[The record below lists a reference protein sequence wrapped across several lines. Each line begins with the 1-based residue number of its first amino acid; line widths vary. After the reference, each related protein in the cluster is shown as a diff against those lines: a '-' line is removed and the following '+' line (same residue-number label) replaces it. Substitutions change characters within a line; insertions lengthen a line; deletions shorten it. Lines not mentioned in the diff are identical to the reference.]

1 MATTL
6 DERRQKPTPRPAAAM
21 DLGTVDGAAP
31 LNLTRPGTM
40 SPDAPKPVPTQPA
53 PQFDRTI
60 AGPMLRQP
68 PAPVPPAPA
77 VDLNQQRMANQTAM
91 YVQGAQA
98 AAAAQPP
105 SPVQQMMDAPMAAPA
120 RPAPM
125 PSAVPSSAGINTMN
139 QRAYAEAE
147 ARKTAANPTGS
158 IYGMGRSAAAPAAAQ
173 EMAQAPRQPLD
184 AQAAA
189 DAKMFGRAWDAT
201 KDGFQRAGA
210 AIADVATLPVRAAA
224 GAYDTAVIRPMRAA
238 GLDAGYMSPLVNPA
252 SNAEGKS
259 MTPFYDQFRARDE
272 MAQTATDY
280 GNEGRRTPMPV
291 ASPAANPSGP
301 RGTNEA
307 QAKNPAADQGQVPG
321 STPPK
326 AQASE
331 PANDFKKVGDNI
343 YRRGNTFTDQAG
355 TQDAAFLNRGPVSAQ
370 NMQAADQL
378 AANYNSNQQAL
389 ARLQANN
396 AAAQPA
402 PAAAPRQFDR
412 AASIKAMTDLT
423 SPEYRAL
430 RALRMEAESEAKDNA
445 RLGRAGRG
453 NNAAG
458 QAYAALMGEL
468 TTGTRQ
474 GQVAEMQDGTNRYT
488 ADRREEGAT
497 QRALMG
503 EEGATRRAGMTNE
516 VQQGELGL
524 KREAQSLTRE
534 RDKRLRKAED
544 DFLNETD
551 PAKREAKARTL
562 QALMGKGDGTPA
574 GKDRY
579 ITMGGGQE
587 FDLDAKAVVNRP
599 QQLFDTVTGQR
610 VGAAPAPAALPPKDK
625 LVVGTAYDTPRG
637 RAVWNGTAFTPVQ

>member
-21 DLGTVDGAAP
+21 DLGMVDGAAQ
-31 LNLTRPGTM
+31 LNLTRPGAM

-53 PQFDRTI
+53 PQFDRTN

-77 VDLNQQRMANQTAM
+77 VDLNQQRMANQSAM

-98 AAAAQPP
+98 AAAARPP
-105 SPVQQMMDAPMAAPA
+105 SPVQQMVDSPMSAPVRNSINAAVANPQPTLGAAIDTSPRLFDPATA
-120 RPAPM
+120 RP
-125 PSAVPSSAGINTMN
+125 SATAGLVSVAN
-139 QRAYAEAE
+139 AA
-147 ARKTAANPTGS
+147 TAQPA
-158 IYGMGRSAAAPAAAQ
+158 AAAPAQPGEYSRQMGNVAQFFGDAVKTLVSAPGYGMSKDNPTAAP
-173 EMAQAPRQPLD
+173 AIPPAP
-184 AQAAA
+184 
-189 DAKMFGRAWDAT
+189 
-201 KDGFQRAGA
+201 
-210 AIADVATLPVRAAA
+210 
-224 GAYDTAVIRPMRAA
+224 
-238 GLDAGYMSPLVNPA
+238 N
-252 SNAEGKS
+252 
-259 MTPFYDQFRARDE
+259 
-272 MAQTATDY
+272 Y
-280 GNEGRRTPMPV
+280 GNDGRRTPMAA
-291 ASPAANPSGP
+291 ASPSGP

-321 STPPK
+321 AAKPMPQGAQPEVGPPDGYT
-326 AQASE
+326 
-331 PANDFKKVGDNI
+331 NTRVDGV
-343 YRRGNTFTDQAG
+343 YRKGNAFTDEAG
-355 TQDAAFLNRGPVSAQ
+355 TRDTAFQNRGAITPQ
-370 NMQAADQL
+370 NQNAAEQL

-412 AASIKAMTDLT
+412 AASIRALSDLR
-423 SPEYRAL
+423 SPEAIAL
-430 RALRMEAESEAKDNA
+430 RNLRIDAQEEARDSA
-445 RLGRAGRG
+445 RMGRAGRG

-458 QAYAALMGEL
+458 QAYAALVGEL

-474 GQVAEMQDGTNRYT
+474 GQTAEMQDATNRYT
-488 ADRREEGAT
+488 ADAREAGAT

-524 KREAQSLTRE
+524 KREAQNITRE
-534 RDKRLRKAED
+534 RDQRLRKAED
-544 DFLNETD
+544 DFQNETD

-579 ITMGGGQE
+579 ITMGGGQAPGPE
-587 FDLDAKAVVNRP
+587 GRIITLP
-599 QQLFDTVTGQR
+599 QEVFDTVTGQR
-610 VGAAPAPAALPPKDK
+610 VGAAKGGTGDIATDPMALAIKNDTKLTREQKAAQLQQ
-625 LVVGTAYDTPRG
+625 LGY
-637 RAVWNGTAFTPVQ
+637 

>member
-21 DLGTVDGAAP
+21 DLGMVDGAAQ

-53 PQFDRTI
+53 PQFDRTN

-77 VDLNQQRMANQTAM
+77 VDLNQQRMANQSAM

-98 AAAAQPP
+98 AAAARPP
-105 SPVQQMMDAPMAAPA
+105 SPVQQMVDSPMSAPVRNSINAAVANPQPTLGAAIDTSPRLFDPATA
-120 RPAPM
+120 RP
-125 PSAVPSSAGINTMN
+125 SATAGLVSVAN
-139 QRAYAEAE
+139 AA
-147 ARKTAANPTGS
+147 TAQPA
-158 IYGMGRSAAAPAAAQ
+158 AAAPAQPGEYSRQMGNVAQFFGDAVKTLVSAPGYGMSKDNPTAAP
-173 EMAQAPRQPLD
+173 AIPPAP
-184 AQAAA
+184 
-189 DAKMFGRAWDAT
+189 
-201 KDGFQRAGA
+201 
-210 AIADVATLPVRAAA
+210 
-224 GAYDTAVIRPMRAA
+224 
-238 GLDAGYMSPLVNPA
+238 N
-252 SNAEGKS
+252 
-259 MTPFYDQFRARDE
+259 
-272 MAQTATDY
+272 Y
-280 GNEGRRTPMPV
+280 GNDGRRTPMAA
-291 ASPAANPSGP
+291 ASPSGP

-321 STPPK
+321 AAKPMPQGAQPEVGPPDGYT
-326 AQASE
+326 
-331 PANDFKKVGDNI
+331 NTRVDGV
-343 YRRGNTFTDQAG
+343 YRKGNAFTDEAG
-355 TQDAAFLNRGPVSAQ
+355 TRDTAFQNRGAITPQ
-370 NMQAADQL
+370 NQNAAEQL

-412 AASIKAMTDLT
+412 AASIRALSDLR
-423 SPEYRAL
+423 SPEAIAL
-430 RALRMEAESEAKDNA
+430 RNLRIDAQEEARDSA
-445 RLGRAGRG
+445 RMGRAGRG

-488 ADRREEGAT
+488 ADAREAGAT

-524 KREAQSLTRE
+524 KREAQNITRE
-534 RDKRLRKAED
+534 RDQRLRKAED
-544 DFLNETD
+544 DFQNETD

-579 ITMGGGQE
+579 ITMGGGQAPGPE
-587 FDLDAKAVVNRP
+587 GRIITLP
-599 QQLFDTVTGQR
+599 QEVFDTVTGQR
-610 VGAAPAPAALPPKDK
+610 VGAAKGGTGDIATDPMALAIKNDTKLTREQKAAQLQQ
-625 LVVGTAYDTPRG
+625 LGY
-637 RAVWNGTAFTPVQ
+637 

>member
-21 DLGTVDGAAP
+21 DLGSVDGAAP
-31 LNLTRPGTM
+31 LNLTPPGTM
-40 SPDAPKPVPTQPA
+40 RPDTPAPVPTQPA
-53 PQFDRTI
+53 PQFTRTN
-60 AGPMLRQP
+60 AGPMLAQP
-68 PAPVPPAPA
+68 PAAPVAPA
-77 VDLNQQRMANQTAM
+77 VDPQQQRLANQTAM

-98 AAAAQPP
+98 AAAQRPA
-105 SPVQQMMDAPMAAPA
+105 SPVPAATALVAPPAAPRAAPMKQAAY
-120 RPAPM
+120 
-125 PSAVPSSAGINTMN
+125 AGVNTMN
-139 QRAYAEAE
+139 QRAYAESE

-158 IYGMGRSAAAPAAAQ
+158 IYGMGRASEVLTQPS
-173 EMAQAPRQPLD
+173 QPLD

-238 GLDAGYMSPLVNPA
+238 GIPAGYMSPMVNPA
-252 SNAEGKS
+252 SNADGRS

-272 MAQTATDY
+272 MAQKATDY
-280 GNEGRRTPMPV
+280 GNEGRRTPMPAV
-291 ASPAANPSGP
+291 PAAATAVAQGQ
-301 RGTNEA
+301 RGTLEA
-307 QAKNPAADQGQVPG
+307 QAKNPASDQGQVPG
-321 STPPK
+321 AAKPMPQSAQPEVGPP
-326 AQASE
+326 SGYT
-331 PANDFKKVGDNI
+331 NTRVDGV
-343 YRRGNTFTDQAG
+343 YRKGNTFTDEAG
-355 TQDAAFLNRGPVSAQ
+355 TRDTAFQNRGPVSAQ

-389 ARLQANN
+389 ARFQAANP
-396 AAAQPA
+396 APQPA
-402 PAAAPRQFDR
+402 QAAAPRQFDR

-430 RALRMEAESEAKDNA
+430 RALRMEAESEAKANA

-453 NNAAG
+453 NNGAA
-458 QAYAALMGEL
+458 QAYAALIAEL
-468 TTGTRQ
+468 TGGTRQ

-497 QRALMG
+497 QRALIG
-503 EEGATRRAGMTNE
+503 EEGATRRAGMTNDLAADRLE
-516 VQQGELGL
+516 MDKEQASINIQKARQLQ
-524 KREAQSLTRE
+524 KAQE
-534 RDKRLRKAED
+534 EY
-544 DFLNETD
+544 LNETD

-562 QALMGKGDGTPA
+562 QALMGKGDGVPA

-587 FDLDAKAVVNRP
+587 YDPKGGLINRP
-599 QQLFDTVTGQR
+599 QEVFDTVTGQR
-610 VGAAPAPAALPPKDK
+610 VGAPAAPAQLPPKDK
-625 LVVGTAYDTPRG
+625 LVKGVVYDTPKGRG
-637 RAVWNGTAFTPVQ
+637 TWDGKNFIPVQQ

>member
-21 DLGTVDGAAP
+21 DLGMVDGAAQ

-53 PQFDRTI
+53 PQFDRTN

-77 VDLNQQRMANQTAM
+77 VDLNQQRMANQSAM

-98 AAAAQPP
+98 AAAARPP
-105 SPVQQMMDAPMAAPA
+105 SPVQQMVDSPMSAPVRNSINAAVANPQPTLGAAIDTSPRLFDPATA
-120 RPAPM
+120 RP
-125 PSAVPSSAGINTMN
+125 SATAGLVSVAN
-139 QRAYAEAE
+139 AA
-147 ARKTAANPTGS
+147 TAQPA
-158 IYGMGRSAAAPAAAQ
+158 AAAPAQPGEYSRQMGNVAQFFGDAVKTLVSAPGYGMSKDNPTAAP
-173 EMAQAPRQPLD
+173 AIPPAP
-184 AQAAA
+184 
-189 DAKMFGRAWDAT
+189 
-201 KDGFQRAGA
+201 
-210 AIADVATLPVRAAA
+210 
-224 GAYDTAVIRPMRAA
+224 
-238 GLDAGYMSPLVNPA
+238 N
-252 SNAEGKS
+252 
-259 MTPFYDQFRARDE
+259 
-272 MAQTATDY
+272 Y
-280 GNEGRRTPMPV
+280 GNDGRRTPMAA
-291 ASPAANPSGP
+291 ASPSGP

-321 STPPK
+321 AAKPMPQGAQPEVGPPDGYT
-326 AQASE
+326 
-331 PANDFKKVGDNI
+331 NTRVDGV
-343 YRRGNTFTDQAG
+343 YRKGNAFTDEAG
-355 TQDAAFLNRGPVSAQ
+355 TRDTAFQNRGAITPQ
-370 NMQAADQL
+370 NQNAAEQL

-412 AASIKAMTDLT
+412 AASIRALSDLR
-423 SPEYRAL
+423 SPEAIAL
-430 RALRMEAESEAKDNA
+430 RNLRIDAQEEARDSA
-445 RLGRAGRG
+445 RMGRAGRG

-458 QAYAALMGEL
+458 QAYAALVGEL

-474 GQVAEMQDGTNRYT
+474 GQTAEMQDATNRYT
-488 ADRREEGAT
+488 ADAREAGAT

-524 KREAQSLTRE
+524 KREAQNITRE
-534 RDKRLRKAED
+534 RDQRLRKAED
-544 DFLNETD
+544 DFQNETD

-579 ITMGGGQE
+579 ITMGGGQAPGPE
-587 FDLDAKAVVNRP
+587 GRIITLP
-599 QQLFDTVTGQR
+599 QEVFDTVTGQR
-610 VGAAPAPAALPPKDK
+610 VGAAKGGTGDIATDPMALAIKNDTKLTREQKAAQLQQ
-625 LVVGTAYDTPRG
+625 LGY
-637 RAVWNGTAFTPVQ
+637 

>member
-21 DLGTVDGAAP
+21 DLGMVDGAAQ

-53 PQFDRTI
+53 PQFDRTN

-77 VDLNQQRMANQTAM
+77 VDLNQQRMANQSAM

-98 AAAAQPP
+98 AAAARPP
-105 SPVQQMMDAPMAAPA
+105 SPVQQMVDSPMSAPVRNSINAAVANPQPTLGAAIDTSPRLFDPATA
-120 RPAPM
+120 RP
-125 PSAVPSSAGINTMN
+125 SATAGLVSVAN
-139 QRAYAEAE
+139 
-147 ARKTAANPTGS
+147 AATDQPA
-158 IYGMGRSAAAPAAAQ
+158 AAAPAQPGEYSRQMGNVAQFFGDAVKTLVSAPGYGMSKDNPTAAP
-173 EMAQAPRQPLD
+173 AIPPAP
-184 AQAAA
+184 
-189 DAKMFGRAWDAT
+189 
-201 KDGFQRAGA
+201 
-210 AIADVATLPVRAAA
+210 
-224 GAYDTAVIRPMRAA
+224 
-238 GLDAGYMSPLVNPA
+238 N
-252 SNAEGKS
+252 
-259 MTPFYDQFRARDE
+259 
-272 MAQTATDY
+272 Y
-280 GNEGRRTPMPV
+280 GNDGRRTPMAA
-291 ASPAANPSGP
+291 ASPSGP

-321 STPPK
+321 AAKPMPQGAQPEVGPPDGYT
-326 AQASE
+326 
-331 PANDFKKVGDNI
+331 NTRVDGV
-343 YRRGNTFTDQAG
+343 YRKGNAFTDEAG
-355 TQDAAFLNRGPVSAQ
+355 TRDTAFQNRGAITPQ
-370 NMQAADQL
+370 NQNAAEQL

-412 AASIKAMTDLT
+412 AASIRALSDLR
-423 SPEYRAL
+423 SPEAIAL
-430 RALRMEAESEAKDNA
+430 RNLRIDAQEEARDSA
-445 RLGRAGRG
+445 RMGRAGRG

-488 ADRREEGAT
+488 ADAREAGAT

-524 KREAQSLTRE
+524 KREAQNITRE
-534 RDKRLRKAED
+534 RDQRLRKAED

-625 LVVGTAYDTPRG
+625 LVVGTAYDTPKG
-637 RAVWNGTAFTPVQ
+637 RATWNGTAFTPVQ

>member
-21 DLGTVDGAAP
+21 DLGVVDGAAP

-40 SPDAPKPVPTQPA
+40 SPDAPKPVQTQPA
-53 PQFDRTI
+53 PQFDRTN

-77 VDLNQQRMANQTAM
+77 VDLNQQRMANQSAM

-98 AAAAQPP
+98 AAAQRPA
-105 SPVQQMMDAPMAAPA
+105 SPVQQLVDAPMSAPA
-120 RPAPM
+120 RNSINAAVANPQPSLGTSIDTRPRLFDPATARPAAAASLVSAANAAPTTPAP
-125 PSAVPSSAGINTMN
+125 
-139 QRAYAEAE
+139 
-147 ARKTAANPTGS
+147 
-158 IYGMGRSAAAPAAAQ
+158 AAAPAQPGEYSRQMGNIAGFFGDAVKTLVSAPGYGLNKDNPTAAPAAQ
-173 EMAQAPRQPLD
+173 AMVAP
-184 AQAAA
+184 
-189 DAKMFGRAWDAT
+189 
-201 KDGFQRAGA
+201 
-210 AIADVATLPVRAAA
+210 
-224 GAYDTAVIRPMRAA
+224 
-238 GLDAGYMSPLVNPA
+238 
-252 SNAEGKS
+252 
-259 MTPFYDQFRARDE
+259 
-272 MAQTATDY
+272 
-280 GNEGRRTPMPV
+280 GNEGRRTPAPV
-291 ASPAANPSGP
+291 APAVNPAGP
-301 RGTNEA
+301 RATNEA
-307 QAKNPAADQGQVPG
+307 QAKNPASDQGQVPG
-321 STPPK
+321 AAAPMPQG
-326 AQASE
+326 AQPAG
-331 PANDFKKVGDNI
+331 PANDFTATKVPGV
-343 YRRGNTFTDQAG
+343 YRKGNTFTDEAG
-355 TQDAAFLNRGPVSAQ
+355 TRDTAFQNRGPVSTQ

-402 PAAAPRQFDR
+402 PTAAPRQFDR
-412 AASIKAMTDLT
+412 AASIRALSDLR
-423 SPEYRAL
+423 SPEAIAL
-430 RALRMEAESEAKDNA
+430 RNLRIDAQEEARDSA
-445 RLGRAGRG
+445 RMGRAGRG

-458 QAYAALMGEL
+458 QAYAALLGEL

-474 GQVAEMQDGTNRYT
+474 GQTAEMQDGTNRYT

-524 KREAQSLTRE
+524 KREAQNITRE
-534 RDKRLRKAED
+534 RDQRLRKAED

-579 ITMGGGQE
+579 ITMGGGQAPGPE
-587 FDLDAKAVVNRP
+587 GRIITLP
-599 QQLFDTVTGQR
+599 QEVFDTVTGQR
-610 VGAAPAPAALPPKDK
+610 VGAAKGGTGDIATDPMALAIKNDTKLTREQKAAQLKQ
-625 LVVGTAYDTPRG
+625 LGY
-637 RAVWNGTAFTPVQ
+637 

>member
-6 DERRQKPTPRPAAAM
+6 DERRQKTNPRPGVAM
-21 DLGTVDGAAP
+21 DLATVDGAAP

-40 SPDAPKPVPTQPA
+40 QPDAPAAVPTQPA
-53 PQFDRTI
+53 PQFTRTN
-60 AGPMLRQP
+60 AGPLLAEP
-68 PAPVPPAPA
+68 PAAPPRPMPPQGVEVSRFGTPTALLPERTQQ
-77 VDLNQQRMANQTAM
+77 LTNQSAA
-91 YVQGAQA
+91 YVAGAQA
-98 AAAAQPP
+98 QP
-105 SPVQQMMDAPMAAPA
+105 
-120 RPAPM
+120 RPA
-125 PSAVPSSAGINTMN
+125 A
-139 QRAYAEAE
+139 
-147 ARKTAANPTGS
+147 
-158 IYGMGRSAAAPAAAQ
+158 AAAPAAPRPVAQ
-173 EMAQAPRQPLD
+173 ELAQTPAQPLD

-189 DAKMFGRAWDAT
+189 DARMFGQVWDAT
-201 KDGFQRAGA
+201 KGGFQRAGA
-210 AIADVATLPVRAAA
+210 AIADVATMPVRAAA

-238 GLDAGYMSPLVNPA
+238 GIPAGYMSPLVNPE
-252 SNAEGKS
+252 SNASGQS
-259 MTPFYDQFRARDE
+259 MTPFYDQIRARDQA
-272 MAQTATDY
+272 AQAGADY
-280 GNEGRRTPMPV
+280 GNEGRRTAV
-291 ASPAANPSGP
+291 PAAAAAVPAAAPMGN
-301 RGTNEA
+301 RTTLEA
-307 QAKNPAADQGQVPG
+307 QAKNPASDQGQVPG
-321 STPPK
+321 AAAPMPQG
-326 AQASE
+326 AQPAG
-331 PANDFKKVGDNI
+331 PANDFTATKVPGV
-343 YRRGNTFTDQAG
+343 YRKGNTFTDEAG
-355 TQDAAFLNRGPVSAQ
+355 TRDTAFLNRGAITPQ
-370 NMQAADQL
+370 NQNAAEQL

-396 AAAQPA
+396 AAAQPRGFA
-402 PAAAPRQFDR
+402 PQQQPRQFDR

-524 KREAQSLTRE
+524 KREAQNITRE
-534 RDKRLRKAED
+534 RDQRLRKAED

-579 ITMGGGQE
+579 ITMGGGQAPGPE
-587 FDLDAKAVVNRP
+587 GRIITLP
-599 QQLFDTVTGQR
+599 QEVFDTVTGQR
-610 VGAAPAPAALPPKDK
+610 VGAAKGGTGDIATDPMALAIKNDTKLTREQKAAQLKQ
-625 LVVGTAYDTPRG
+625 LGY
-637 RAVWNGTAFTPVQ
+637 

>member
-21 DLGTVDGAAP
+21 DLGMVDGAAP
-31 LNLTRPGTM
+31 IQ
-40 SPDAPKPVPTQPA
+40 TQPA
-53 PQFDRTI
+53 PKFVRTI
-60 AGPMLRQP
+60 AGPMVQQP
-68 PAPVPPAPA
+68 PAPAPVA
-77 VDLNQQRMANQTAM
+77 PTVDPQQQRLANQSAM

-98 AAAAQPP
+98 AAAARPP
-105 SPVQQMMDAPMAAPA
+105 SPVQQMVDSPMSAPVRNSINAAVAPPKPA
-120 RPAPM
+120 T
-125 PSAVPSSAGINTMN
+125 PSRIGVNTMN
-139 QRAYAEAE
+139 QRAYAESE

-158 IYGMGRSAAAPAAAQ
+158 IYGMGAAAAQ
-173 EMAQAPRQPLD
+173 MTDAPVVPRQPLD

-189 DAKMFGRAWDAT
+189 DARMFGRAWDAT

-238 GLDAGYMSPLVNPA
+238 GLPAGYMSPLVNPA
-252 SNAEGKS
+252 SNADGQS
-259 MTPFYDQFRARDE
+259 MTPFYDKFRARDQ
-272 MAQTATDY
+272 MTQAATDY
-280 GNEGRRTPMPV
+280 GNEGRRTPAPV
-291 ASPAANPSGP
+291 APAVNPAGP
-301 RGTNEA
+301 RATNEA

-321 STPPK
+321 AAKPMPQGAQPEVGPPDGYT
-326 AQASE
+326 
-331 PANDFKKVGDNI
+331 NTRVDGV
-343 YRRGNTFTDQAG
+343 YRKGNTFTDEAG
-355 TQDAAFLNRGPVSAQ
+355 TRDTAFQNRGPVSAQ
-370 NMQAADQL
+370 NMQAANQL

-412 AASIKAMTDLT
+412 AASIRALSDLR
-423 SPEYRAL
+423 SPEAIAL
-430 RALRMEAESEAKDNA
+430 RNLRVDAQEEARDSA
-445 RLGRAGRG
+445 RMGRAGRG

-497 QRALMG
+497 ERALMG

-524 KREAQSLTRE
+524 KREAQSLTSQAAQ
-534 RDKRLRKAED
+534 RLQKAQD
-544 DFLNETD
+544 DYLNETD

-587 FDLDAKAVVNRP
+587 YDPKGGLINRP
-599 QQLFDTVTGQR
+599 QEVFDTVTGQR
-610 VGAAPAPAALPPKDK
+610 VGAAKG
-625 LVVGTAYDTPRG
+625 GTGDIATDP
-637 RAVWNGTAFTPVQ
+637 RAVAIKNDTKLTREQKAAQLQQLGY